1 MAVSSDSPGVAVV
14 LCLLRFIEYR
24 MTILT
29 IAEAAIFLRLS
40 RRTMYTLKDIPRIR
54 YAGKLV
60 YVLEDLEAWVRSRR
74 EGGVLTDLNNVRTKQ
89 IDDDSPRSRRRRAIF
104 VLPTESKSK

>member
-1 MAVSSDSPGVAVV
+1 MR
-14 LCLLRFIEYR
+14 CIEYR

-29 IAEAAIFLRLS
+29 LAEAATFLRLS

-60 YVLEDLEAWVRSRR
+60 YVLEDLEAWVHSRR
-74 EGGVLTDLNNVRTKQ
+74 DGGVLTDLKNVRTKP
-89 IDDDSPRSRRRRAIF
+89 IDDDPPRIRRRRAIF
-104 VLPTESKSK
+104 VLRTESKSK

>member
-1 MAVSSDSPGVAVV
+1 
-14 LCLLRFIEYR
+14 

-29 IAEAAIFLRLS
+29 IAEAAVFLRLS
-40 RRTMYTLKDIPRIR
+40 RRTMYTLKDIPRVR

-74 EGGVLTDLNNVRTKQ
+74 ESGVRDLTIVRTNA
-89 IDDDSPRSRRRRAIF
+89 IDEGLPRSRRRRAIF
-104 VLPTESKSK
+104 VLPKESQSK

>member
-1 MAVSSDSPGVAVV
+1 MAVV
-14 LCLLRFIEYR
+14 LCLLGFIEYR

-29 IAEAAIFLRLS
+29 IAEAATFLRLS

-74 EGGVLTDLNNVRTKQ
+74 EGGVLPDFNNVRSKP
-89 IDDDSPRSRRRRAIF
+89 IDGGSSRSRRRRAMF
-104 VLPTESKSK
+104 VLPTETKS

>member
-1 MAVSSDSPGVAVV
+1 
-14 LCLLRFIEYR
+14 

-29 IAEAAIFLRLS
+29 IAEAATFLRLS

-74 EGGVLTDLNNVRTKQ
+74 EGGVLPDLNNVRSKP
-89 IDDDSPRSRRRRAIF
+89 IDGGSSRSRRRRAMF
-104 VLPTESKSK
+104 VLPTETKS

>member
-1 MAVSSDSPGVAVV
+1 
-14 LCLLRFIEYR
+14 

-29 IAEAAIFLRLS
+29 IAEAAAFLRLS
-40 RRTMYTLKDIPRIR
+40 RRTMYTLKEIPRIR

-74 EGGVLTDLNNVRTKQ
+74 EGKTLTDSSYVGVMP
-89 IDDDSPRSRRRRAIF
+89 IDGMPSRRSRRRAVF
-104 VLPTESKSK
+104 VLKRETNSK

>member
-1 MAVSSDSPGVAVV
+1 
-14 LCLLRFIEYR
+14 

-29 IAEAAIFLRLS
+29 ISEAAAFLRLS
-40 RRTMYTLKDIPRIR
+40 RRTMYTLKEIPRIR

-74 EGGVLTDLNNVRTKQ
+74 EGSTLTDSSHVGMMLVEGVPSR
-89 IDDDSPRSRRRRAIF
+89 RSRRRDIF
-104 VLPTESKSK
+104 VLKRETHSK

>member
-1 MAVSSDSPGVAVV
+1 
-14 LCLLRFIEYR
+14 

-29 IAEAAIFLRLS
+29 IAEAAVFLRLS

-60 YVLEDLEAWVRSRR
+60 YVLEDLEAWVSSRR
-74 EGGVLTDLNNVRTKQ
+74 ESGVAGDSTNVKTNA
-89 IDDDSPRSRRRRAIF
+89 IGEGIAPNRRRRAIF
-104 VLPTESKSK
+104 VLPKESHPK

>member
-1 MAVSSDSPGVAVV
+1 
-14 LCLLRFIEYR
+14 

-29 IAEAAIFLRLS
+29 IAEAATFLRLS

-74 EGGVLTDLNNVRTKQ
+74 EGGVLPDFNNVRSKP
-89 IDDDSPRSRRRRAIF
+89 IDGGSSRSRRRRAMF
-104 VLPTESKSK
+104 VLPTETKS